1 MFLEAEKEAAFPSAR
16 MEGYRVTSSETS
28 SYNCVAWALSDKEK
42 WWQPFPS
49 ETDQFWP
56 ESVPESYDAVD
67 FAEMYKIVGG
77 YQESDSIEL
86 EEGFEKIAIYAD
98 KRNEFRHV
106 ARQLENGK
114 WTSKLGDWEDIEH
127 NTLKALESPQYGS
140 VKILLKRRRIA

>member
-1 MFLEAEKEAAFPSAR
+1 
-16 MEGYRVTSSETS
+16 
-28 SYNCVAWALSDKEK
+28 
-42 WWQPFPS
+42 
-49 ETDQFWP
+49 
-56 ESVPESYDAVD
+56 
-67 FAEMYKIVGG
+67 MYKIVGG